1 MKVSRTELLQ
11 IIREEVENELDN
23 IIDPIR
29 EEDEDWYD
37 EDCGCPE
44 REPAVNPVPTP

>member
-29 EEDEDWYD
+29 EEDEDWYG
-37 EDCGCPE
+37 DCGCPE